1 LISGSIPPGTPLLPG
16 TISNEPTRLSGL
28 RARRER
34 QAQEEAKTDET
45 AGLLRGKRNMPF
57 QQPPSGSSPR
67 SPEFVL
73 SYEGFPSAE
82 PPRRGKS
89 RKYYGVRVG
98 RTIGVFDTWVE
109 CQSVVNGIRAAE
121 FRSFYSFLEARD
133 YVMSGRNNRK
143 ICYMTLAHL
152 APALAPTSFQ
162 GGRALR
168 ATLRVLQE
176 GETHAHEFMCCLDSG
191 SDVNLANRSLL
202 HDVHPVE
209 FEEIAHCGVETQ
221 FTEEGTLRVL
231 LRGDVVE
238 VPALVA
244 VKEQLPHG
252 CAVLLG
258 VPGVDDLGVRLDA
271 HRAKRVKRLECNV
284 GEKTLRTWLEANGVQ
299 KVAKVSF
306 DVNEVDVN
314 PELPDALQ
322 ARVRSLLKQ
331 YEDVF
336 AGLQDSLPKPFAT
349 DPVELKFVDNPE
361 PQSIPEPRWTF
372 AQKQGL
378 TSWAEEGL
386 KNGSLELSTSRWA
399 SRPHIVMKT
408 PAHTH
413 KDLIDIGKCK
423 LSVCGDYRMVNKQI
437 LKIVP
442 NLPNGLEEVER
453 AAGHEYY
460 WETDAVACYLQFVL
474 AHGRSR
480 EALAVWS
487 PVGLVQ
493 PTTLPF
499 GQRNSGTEAQGPYR
513 AVAAEMNPGRHGNYV
528 DDWIGYSNSLEQLTA
543 DFEVFLR
550 VCRKYSI
557 TLGPPK
563 TRFGYKEAQFFGFR
577 VNKLGFGFIA

>member
-1 LISGSIPPGTPLLPG
+1 
-16 TISNEPTRLSGL
+16 
-28 RARRER
+28 
-34 QAQEEAKTDET
+34 
-45 AGLLRGKRNMPF
+45 
-57 QQPPSGSSPR
+57 
-67 SPEFVL
+67 
-73 SYEGFPSAE
+73 
-82 PPRRGKS
+82 
-89 RKYYGVRVG
+89 
-98 RTIGVFDTWVE
+98 
-109 CQSVVNGIRAAE
+109 
-121 FRSFYSFLEARD
+121 
-133 YVMSGRNNRK
+133 MSGQNNRK
-143 ICYMTLAHL
+143 ICFMTLANL

-176 GETHAHEFMCCLDSG
+176 GETQAHEFMCCLDSG
-191 SDVNLANRSLL
+191 SDMNLANRSLL

-209 FEEIAHCGVETQ
+209 FEEIAHCGIETQ
-221 FTEEGTLRVL
+221 FQEEGTLRVFL
-231 LRGDVVE
+231 CGDVVE

-252 CAVLLG
+252 CTVLLS

-271 HRAKRVKRLECNV
+271 HRAKRLKRLECNV
-284 GEKTLRTWLEANGVQ
+284 GEKMLRTWLEANGAQ

-322 ARVRSLLKQ
+322 ARVRGLLKQ

-336 AGLQDSLPKPFAT
+336 AGLQDSRPKPFAA

-361 PQSIPEPRWTF
+361 PQRIPEPRWTF
-372 AQKQGL
+372 AQKQVL

-408 PAHTH
+408 PAHAH

-423 LSVCGDYRMVNKQI
+423 LRVCGDYRMVNKQI
-437 LKIVP
+437 LKIGP

-460 WETDAVACYLQFVL
+460 WETDAVACYSQFVL

-499 GQRNSGTEAQGPYR
+499 GQRNSGTGGGAGP
-513 AVAAEMNPGRHGNYV
+513 
-528 DDWIGYSNSLEQLTA
+528 L
-543 DFEVFLR
+543 
-550 VCRKYSI
+550 
-557 TLGPPK
+557 
-563 TRFGYKEAQFFGFR
+563 
-577 VNKLGFGFIA
+577 